1 MYIHVRRRVAPVAF
15 DPATVTLRVV
25 AADQVTPPSATLWL
39 SPSQCSVRKA
49 FSSNLGLVSLG

>member
-25 AADQVTPPSATLWL
+25 AADQVTPPSATL
-39 SPSQCSVRKA
+39 
-49 FSSNLGLVSLG
+49 